1 MKLSIVGLLLAAP
14 LAAQYHTLTHPLGSG
29 PAVVGA
35 FGGGALGFPSLT
47 RPLGGVAVPGA
58 AKHASAAPST
68 GLRYAGPVYYVPDA
82 YGTSYF
88 PDTSQYT
95 LDYSSG
101 PVPAPNPQQP
111 VVINQYFVT
120 KGSDIP
126 GQPMAEATGQPE
138 PAPAVNP
145 GDPLGPTEN
154 YYLIAYKDHSIYSA
168 LAYWVEGGTLHYVT
182 TENTHNQASLSLIDV
197 DRTYKLNAD
206 RSVPFAIPAGLAGDA
221 PASVP
226 GK

>member
-1 MKLSIVGLLLAAP
+1 MKLSIAGLLFIAP
-14 LAAQYHTLTHPLGSG
+14 LAAQYNTLTHPLGSG
-29 PAVVGA
+29 PAV
-35 FGGGALGFPSLT
+35 GALGGGGGFPALT
-47 RPLGGVAVPGA
+47 KPLGGVAIPGA
-58 AKHASAAPST
+58 AKRPPAAATT
-68 GLRYAGPVYYVPDA
+68 GSRYVGPVYYIPDA
-82 YGTSYF
+82 YGTSYY

-95 LDYSSG
+95 LDYSSA
-101 PVPAPNPQQP
+101 PVPPTNPQQP

-120 KGSDIP
+120 KGSEVP
-126 GQPMAEATGQPE
+126 GQPMAANPPE

-154 YYLIAYKDHSIYSA
+154 YYLIAYKNHSIYSA
-168 LAYWVEGGTLHYVT
+168 LAYWIEGDTLHYVT

-206 RSVPFAIPAGLAGDA
+206 RSVPFSIPAPV